1 MPPTNSCPGR
11 LCSCLSTQQISVCC
25 TEMLV
30 YSSSSSLCPVRC
42 GRAMMRTCLLSENS
56 FVQNGST
63 FVRHLALGSV
73 QMCSVGRFPALP
85 PVSAQ
90 LDDVPYRI
98 SPITGQKEQ
107 YCVSLAAGNCHTH
120 LMLCFLI
127 KCCFKSHLFAR
138 SSSFLCGDFP
148 LLGQRHLHRSQRTAA
163 PHWETRRGSV
173 RDPVHLI

>member
-11 LCSCLSTQQISVCC
+11 LCCVCRHSRSLCC

-42 GRAMMRTCLLSENS
+42 GQAMTCTCPPSENS

-107 YCVSLAAGNCHTH
+107 CCASLAAGNSHTH
-120 LMLCFLI
+120 LMLCFPM
-127 KCCFKSHLFAR
+127 KSCFESRLFVR

-148 LLGQRHLHRSQRTAA
+148 LLGQRHLHRSQGTAA
-163 PHWETRRGSV
+163 PHW
-173 RDPVHLI
+173 